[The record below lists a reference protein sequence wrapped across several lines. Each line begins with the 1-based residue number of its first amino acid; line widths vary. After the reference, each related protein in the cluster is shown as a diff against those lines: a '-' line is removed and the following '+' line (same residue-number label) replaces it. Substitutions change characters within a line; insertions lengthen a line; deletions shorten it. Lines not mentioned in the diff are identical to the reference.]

1 MKNSIIIISL
11 LATLFI
17 SSCKQDKPDTVLQ
30 DTEIQDSLQLTQP
43 VDTIVPTNNNTTQII
58 ETGVPDA
65 CHELLI
71 KMLETS
77 TQYQKD
83 IKGVEAAVKKN
94 GGKGIGITI
103 EHLDNEYNIPTKNKI
118 FRLEVFENHPDR
130 IIKLNTYVFSPD
142 TKKLYKKDFILDEV
156 SQIDFNQK
164 KLAEIKLYCK

>member
-1 MKNSIIIISL
+1 MKKNL
-11 LATLFI
+11 LIATLFTTLLI
-17 SSCKQDKPDTVLQ
+17 TSCKKDNPDTMPEDITVQ
-30 DTEIQDSLQLTQP
+30 DTVQVTKEVDSVVTPNQG
-43 VDTIVPTNNNTTQII
+43 TTQVI

-77 TQYQKD
+77 KQYQKD

-103 EHLDNEYNIPTKNKI
+103 EFLDNEYNIPTQNKI

-164 KLAEIKLYCK
+164 KLPEIKLYCK